1 MQNSEMYEM
10 ICVVISGLTFM
21 WVIVVSAIL
30 ESMALIEV
38 SLEELP
44 VSAIFGSVLP
54 SNNDRSTR
62 AQLIWVVLPQ
72 LVSELADSL
81 PEMAA
86 VVF

>member
-1 MQNSEMYEM
+1 MG
-10 ICVVISGLTFM
+10 VVCL
-21 WVIVVSAIL
+21 IL

-81 PEMAA
+81 PEMATL
-86 VVF
+86 VFQQQTLKLDFKTTKVFENV